1 MSRLTLRIIM
11 QVKELDIMDT
21 KKRINRLKEIMREKN
36 ISAVFVFN
44 PDHQFY
50 LTGFKALIYS
60 RPIIFYISE
69 EKTTLI
75 VPGLEETHAKDS
87 TNLEEVLVYYE
98 HPSDDQAVTSHS
110 KHVTTLLKQSPNS
123 AKIGVDLSFI
133 PGEMLQFIQ
142 DLGYQVVDI
151 GQTIYKMRFIKDNEE
166 ISMLEQAGQLV
177 NLAVSK
183 SLAQIREGITEM
195 EIDAAGNAALFE
207 AVATQYPNAVIDVVV
222 MSPSGVKRSVMPHV
236 FSNTRKIENG
246 DVIIHS
252 RQVGLNGYRAE
263 LERTVMVG
271 KPTLEQQK
279 AFQAAI
285 EAQQRAID
293 FIKPGVTL
301 SEVDGVARK
310 VFEKAG
316 LEKYAIHRTGH
327 GIGVSAHEAP
337 FLRYDHHDVIEE
349 GMAFSIEPGIYIP
362 GVGGFRH
369 SDTVLITSSGCRLI
383 TEYPRDLESLLY

>member
-1 MSRLTLRIIM
+1 
-11 QVKELDIMDT
+11 MDST
-21 KKRINRLKEIMREKN
+21 KRINRLKEYMKEQA

-50 LTGFKALIYS
+50 LTNFKALIYS
-60 RPIIFYISE
+60 RPIIFHLQ
-69 EKTTLI
+69 EKTAMI
-75 VPGLEETHAKDS
+75 VPGLEETHA
-87 TNLEEVLVYYE
+87 LEHSHADDVLVYYE
-98 HPSDDQAVTSHS
+98 HPDAGRDETSHMEHIS
-110 KHVTTLLKQSPNS
+110 ALVKQSPKS
-123 AKIGVDLSFI
+123 LKIGVDLAFI
-133 PGEMLQFIQ
+133 PGEVLLYLQE
-142 DLGYQVVDI
+142 LGYQVVDI
-151 GQTIYKMRFIKDNEE
+151 GQFIYQMRFIKDEDE
-166 ISMLEQAGQLV
+166 IHMLEQAGQLV

-183 SLAQIREGITEM
+183 SLAQIQAGTTEM

-207 AVATQYPNAVIDVVV
+207 ATSAQYPDSVIDVVV
-222 MSPSGVKRSVMPHV
+222 MSPSGLKRSIMPHV
-236 FSNTRKIENG
+236 FSNTRKIEAG

-263 LERTVMVG
+263 LERTVIVG
-271 KPTLEQQK
+271 KPTSQQEK

-293 FIKPGVTL
+293 FIKPGVKF
-301 SEVDGVARK
+301 SEVDGVARE

-327 GIGVSAHEAP
+327 GIGVSAHEQP
-337 FLRYDHHDVIEE
+337 FLRYDHHDVVEE

-369 SDTVLITSSGCRLI
+369 SDTVLITPDGCRLI
-383 TEYPRDLESLLY
+383 TEYPRDMESLLF

>member
-1 MSRLTLRIIM
+1 MTEHSL
-11 QVKELDIMDT
+11 
-21 KKRINRLKEIMREKN
+21 
-36 ISAVFVFN
+36 SAIFVFN

-50 LTGFKALIYS
+50 VTGFKALIYS
-60 RPIIFYISE
+60 RPIVFHL
-69 EKTTLI
+69 KDKATMI
-75 VPGLEETHAKDS
+75 VPGLEETHAKEHANVDD
-87 TNLEEVLVYYE
+87 VLVYYE
-98 HPSDDQAVTSHS
+98 HPGASGSE
-110 KHVTTLLKQSPNS
+110 TTHLEHMRRLVKQSPDS

-133 PGEMLQFIQ
+133 TGELLSYLQE
-142 DLGYQVVDI
+142 LGYQVVDI
-151 GQTIYKMRFIKDNEE
+151 GQFIYKMRFIKDEAE
-166 ISMLEQAGQLV
+166 IHMLEQAGQLV

-183 SLAQIREGITEM
+183 SLAHIREGTTEM

-207 AVATQYPNAVIDVVV
+207 ATATQYPDAVIDVVV
-222 MSPSGVKRSVMPHV
+222 MSPSGLKRSIMPHV
-236 FSNTRKIENG
+236 FSNTRKIESG
-246 DVIIHS
+246 DLIIHS

-263 LERTVMVG
+263 LERTVIVG
-271 KPTLEQQK
+271 KPTVEQEK

-293 FIKPGVTL
+293 FIKPGVKF

-327 GIGVSAHEAP
+327 GIGVSAHEQP
-337 FLRYDHHDVIEE
+337 FLRYDHHDLVEE

-369 SDTVLITSSGCRLI
+369 SDTVLITSDGCRLI
-383 TEYPRDLESLLY
+383 TEYPRDMGSLLY